1 MQQRVRKRDDDQV
14 SSPVEAGPAFQAP
27 LKPPPTG
34 DLSRLSNAISGV
46 SKGAASQRRI
56 LLSEDSS
63 VNRRVA
69 VEILRNLGYQVTA
82 VSNGSEALRAAGQ
95 SPYDLIILDCE
106 TPEMDGYEA
115 AAAIRALPGE
125 TGRRVPIIG
134 LTAESTTADREKR
147 QAAGMNDYIIKP
159 VRAQTVASVL
169 ARWDTAAHSVAPPL
183 AVDRDVLTSLAAIAG
198 AQNPTLVDELIEL
211 FLGSTPLRIAEL
223 RQALKKKDA
232 KRIREV
238 AHDLRGSSG
247 QLGATRMEQ
256 TCASIE
262 TLARTGCLKE
272 VRRFIDQLDPDLER
286 VAIDL
291 RTSARERRLAVLTTV
306 SPSSTQCD
314 LAMLRAALEGKS
326 LLVVHDDAAV
336 VSDLEEI
343 FAGTGC
349 SVRSVRVEDA
359 PFSGD
364 VLFWATKLDE
374 LARLQNEGLRVP
386 VIVLAK
392 DPDGP
397 LLDRVHGLGAD
408 FALQPCQAAD
418 LQLRTLL
425 NIKTPLPKPSEE
437 PAAEVSNVQEV
448 LVAEDD
454 PLIARFVV
462 SNLEGAGFRTTL
474 VGDGD
479 AALEAFS
486 RKPFHVV
493 ILDINMPKTDG
504 FGVLSQLRLRPKSQ
518 RTPVLMLSAR
528 SQEHDIVKAFD
539 LGADDYVTKPFNPLE
554 LVTRVR
560 RLTRRS

>member
-27 LKPPPTG
+27 LKPPPG
-34 DLSRLSNAISGV
+34 DLSRLSNAISLD
-46 SKGAASQRRI
+46 SKGVASQRRI

-95 SPYDLIILDCE
+95 SPYDLILLDCE

-211 FLGSTPLRIAEL
+211 FLGSTPVRITEL

-232 KRIREV
+232 KRLREV

-247 QLGATRMEQ
+247 QLGASRMEQ

-262 TLARTGCLKE
+262 TLARTGYLKGM
-272 VRRFIDQLDPDLER
+272 RQLIDQLDPDLER
-286 VAIDL
+286 VGNDL
-291 RTSARERRLAVLTTV
+291 RTSARERRLAVLTTL
-306 SPSSTQCD
+306 PRSSTHCD

-343 FAGTGC
+343 FDGTGC
-349 SVRSVRVEDA
+349 SVRSVRLEDA

-364 VLFWATKLDE
+364 VLFWATTLDE

-386 VIVLAK
+386 VIVLAR

-425 NIKTPLPKPSEE
+425 KIKTPLPKPLEE
-437 PAAEVSNVQEV
+437 PVPEVSNVQEV

-474 VGDGD
+474 VTDGD

-504 FGVLSQLRLRPKSQ
+504 FGVLSQLRLRPESH

-560 RLTRRS
+560 RLTRRP